1 MKYCIMIKKMK
12 KFRFIYL
19 TGLVL
24 IVTLS
29 GCKSLKE
36 GLTGSKKNNNDEFLI
51 EKKNPLTKPPD
62 YEKLPIPN
70 RTESEVEK
78 DINDNSNIKKLLGQA
93 TENKKPKLNKNN
105 SLEKSI
111 LGKIKNK

>member
-1 MKYCIMIKKMK
+1 MKYCIVIKKMK

-29 GCKSLKE
+29 GCKSVKE

-62 YEKLPIPN
+62 YEKLPNP
-70 RTESEVEK
+70 EMVSVS
-78 DINDNSNIKKLLGQA
+78 DNDEDDEFDLKKLLGQ
-93 TENKKPKLNKNN
+93 TQKKSTQNKNSSLNK
-105 SLEKSI
+105 SVLD
-111 LGKIKNK
+111 KIKEN